1 MCIPGYPLFSIA
13 YGIIRANGLLMTIR
27 IIIADDHS
35 VVRQG
40 LRMFLGL
47 DPDLEVVGEAVN
59 GAEAVDQAEAL
70 RPDVVLMDLI
80 MPVMSGLEATAEIR
94 RRGLPSQVIVV
105 TSVIEEA
112 AVTAVIKAG
121 AIGYLLKDTE
131 ADELRRAIKAAAAG
145 RAQLSPQIAARLLVE
160 TQSPG
165 GPDTLTD
172 RENEVLRLAAEGLTD
187 QEIALRLLT
196 SEPVVHS
203 HVAGIVE
210 KLRLANQSQALLL
223 DFANRAQGYRDPDA
237 LVEFFV
243 TEIPRLLWS
252 DAAALL
258 FPDEGGQAL
267 VFRAASGWPGDAIGR
282 RVNSTTAGPGFVY
295 HMLQPWQVAD
305 LGNQED
311 RGQGSGA
318 GEQYPASRGER
329 PGHDATH
336 PRDSGNS
343 PLNSDFPWAAAEL
356 RAYAFVPLLIGGQ
369 AIAVLGLGSREP
381 RELDEDE
388 LRFARLLANQA
399 ALSFEHARLHRV
411 ESQGQRMEMDLQQA
425 RRIQISLL
433 PGGYPVAP
441 GWEFAA
447 TYESARE
454 IGGDLYDFIEWP
466 DDPRRIGLLI
476 ADVSGK
482 GTAAALFMAHSR
494 AMIRGAAQTLPG
506 PAATLAQANVQIARD
521 NHAMLFVSAF
531 YAVLDT
537 ATGRLSFA
545 NAGHNVPLVL
555 RADGTLEEVMSRGM
569 VLGIMDDIEYDE
581 DEIVLERGD
590 ALVLYTDGITEAM
603 NRTDDLFGKDRLK
616 EAILSAAP
624 AGDARAIINAI
635 IEAVKRYAGATPQA
649 DDLTIVTVRRDTRYE
664 IRDTEMHSDS

>member
-1 MCIPGYPLFSIA
+1 
-13 YGIIRANGLLMTIR
+13 MTIR

-59 GAEAVDQAEAL
+59 GAEAVERAAAL
-70 RPDVVLMDLI
+70 RPDVILMDLI

-160 TQSPG
+160 TQSAG
-165 GPDTLTD
+165 GRDTLTD
-172 RENEVLRLAAEGLTD
+172 RENEVLRLAAEGLND
-187 QEIALRLLT
+187 QEIALRLLV

-223 DFANRAQGYRDPDA
+223 DFANRAQSHRDPETL
-237 LVEFFV
+237 LVFLV
-243 TEIPRLLWS
+243 SEIARLLRA

-258 FPDEGGQAL
+258 FPDEGGEAL
-267 VFRAASGWPGDAIGR
+267 VFRAADGWPGDPIGR
-282 RVNSTTAGPGFVY
+282 RVNSSGPGPLAVY
-295 HMLQPWQVAD
+295 RSLQAWQTED
-305 LGNQED
+305 LQYSV
-311 RGQGSGA
+311 GQ
-318 GEQYPASRGER
+318 
-329 PGHDATH
+329 
-336 PRDSGNS
+336 DSVGQSQTDLLNS
-343 PLNSDFPWAAAEL
+343 PSSWASPEL

-369 AIAVLGLGSREP
+369 AIAVLGLAGRAP
-381 RELDEDE
+381 RLLDEDE
-388 LRFARLLANQA
+388 ERFARLLANQA
-399 ALSFEHARLHRV
+399 ALSFEQARLLRV
-411 ESQGQRMEMDLQQA
+411 ESQGQRMERELQQA
-425 RRIQISLL
+425 RRIQMSLL
-433 PGGYPVAP
+433 PGHYPEAP
-441 GWEFAA
+441 GWDFAA
-447 TYESARE
+447 AYESARE
-454 IGGDLYDFIEWP
+454 IGGDLYDFIDWP
-466 DDPRRIGLLI
+466 DAPQRVGLLI

-537 ATGRLSFA
+537 DTGRLTYA
-545 NAGHNVPLVL
+545 NAGHNVPILR

-569 VLGIMDDIEYDE
+569 VLGIMDDMTYDE
-581 DEIVLERGD
+581 DEIVLAPGD
-590 ALVLYTDGITEAM
+590 MLLLYTDGITEAM
-603 NRTDDLFGKDRLK
+603 DAAADLFGKARLK
-616 EAILSAAP
+616 EAIAAGP
-624 AGDARAIINAI
+624 ATATAEETVNAI
-635 IEAVKRYAGATPQA
+635 IAAVKAYGGGTPQA
-649 DDLTIVTVRRDTRYE
+649 DDLTVVAVKRNARYE
-664 IRDTEMHSDS
+664 LRNTSEERAS

>member
-1 MCIPGYPLFSIA
+1 
-13 YGIIRANGLLMTIR
+13 MTIR

-59 GAEAVDQAEAL
+59 GAEAVEKADSL

-80 MPVMSGLEATAEIR
+80 MPVMSGLEATSEIR

-160 TQSPG
+160 TQSAG
-165 GPDTLTD
+165 SPDTLTD
-172 RENEVLRLAAEGLTD
+172 RENEVLRLAAEGLSD
-187 QEIALRLLT
+187 QEIALRLLV

-210 KLRLANQSQALLL
+210 KLRLANQSQTLLL
-223 DFANRAQGYRDPDA
+223 DFANRAQSHKEPAA
-237 LVEFFV
+237 LMEFFV
-243 TEIPRLLWS
+243 REIPSLLWA

-258 FPDEGGQAL
+258 FPESAGPGQERL
-267 VFRAASGWPGDAIGR
+267 VFRAAHGWDGSSVGRAIAVTDAI
-282 RVNSTTAGPGFVY
+282 TGPAAVY
-295 HMLQPWQVAD
+295 RTLQAWQI
-305 LGNQED
+305 ED
-311 RGQGSGA
+311 IRSDQYSVGQYSVDQSQGT
-318 GEQYPASRGER
+318 
-329 PGHDATH
+329 D
-336 PRDSGNS
+336 
-343 PLNSDFPWAAAEL
+343 PLNTDLLNTDSLNTDPLPLWASPEL

-369 AIAVLGLGSREP
+369 AIGVLGLGSCEP
-381 RELDEDE
+381 RLLDDDE

-399 ALSFEHARLHRV
+399 ALSFEQARLQRV
-411 ESQGQRMEMDLQQA
+411 ESQGQRMERELQQA
-425 RRIQISLL
+425 RRIQMSLL

-441 GWEFAA
+441 GWDFAA

-454 IGGDLYDFIEWP
+454 IGGDLYDFIDWP
-466 DDPRRIGLLI
+466 DAPARVGLLI

-494 AMIRGAAQTLPG
+494 AMIRSAAQTQPS
-506 PAATLAQANVQIARD
+506 PAATLAQANIQITRD

-537 ATGRLSFA
+537 ATGRLTYA
-545 NAGHNVPLVL
+545 NAGHNVPLIR
-555 RADGTLEEVMSRGM
+555 RANGTLEEVMSRGM
-569 VLGIMDDIEYDE
+569 VLGIMDDMEYDE
-581 DEIVLERGD
+581 DSTVLAPGD
-590 ALVLYTDGITEAM
+590 TLVLYTDGITEAM
-603 NRTDDLFGKDRLK
+603 NRAGDLFGKARLK
-616 EAILSAAP
+616 AAIAA
-624 AGDARAIINAI
+624 AGNDARGI
-635 IEAVKRYAGATPQA
+635 IEAIITAVKNYAAETPQA
-649 DDLTIVTVRRDTRYE
+649 DDLTIVAIRRVT
-664 IRDTEMHSDS
+664 SDE

>member
-1 MCIPGYPLFSIA
+1 
-13 YGIIRANGLLMTIR
+13 MTIR

-59 GAEAVDQAEAL
+59 GAEAVERAEAL

-160 TQSPG
+160 TQSPDS
-165 GPDTLTD
+165 PDTLTD
-172 RENEVLRLAAEGLTD
+172 RESEVLRLAAEGLTD
-187 QEIALRLLT
+187 QEIALRLLV

-210 KLRLANQSQALLL
+210 KLRLANQSQTLLL
-223 DFANRAQGYRDPDA
+223 DFANRAQSYRDPDA
-237 LVEFFV
+237 LMAFFV
-243 TEIPRLLWS
+243 EEIPRLLRA

-258 FPDEGGQAL
+258 FPEEEGDAL
-267 VFRAASGWPGDAIGR
+267 TFRVAAGWPGDPVGR
-282 RVNSTTAGPGFVY
+282 RVNSSADGPLAVY
-295 HMLQPWQVAD
+295 RTLQPWQVKDIEYSAGQHSVEPSGTD
-305 LGNQED
+305 LLNTD
-311 RGQGSGA
+311 NWS
-318 GEQYPASRGER
+318 S
-329 PGHDATH
+329 PG
-336 PRDSGNS
+336 
-343 PLNSDFPWAAAEL
+343 L

-369 AIAVLGLGSREP
+369 AIGVLGLAGGEP
-381 RELDEDE
+381 RLLDEDE

-399 ALSFEHARLHRV
+399 ALSFEQVRLHRL
-411 ESQGQRMEMDLQQA
+411 ESQGQRMERELQQA
-425 RRIQISLL
+425 RRIQMSLL
-433 PGGYPVAP
+433 PGRYPVAP

-537 ATGRLSFA
+537 AGGRLTFA
-545 NAGHNVPLVL
+545 NAGHNVPLIL
-555 RADGTLEEVMSRGM
+555 HADGTLEEIMSRGM
-569 VLGIMDDIEYDE
+569 VLGIMDDITYDE
-581 DEIVLERGD
+581 DETVLGPGD
-590 ALVLYTDGITEAM
+590 MLVLYTDGITEAM
-603 NRTDDLFGKDRLK
+603 DRANDLFGKERLK
-616 EAILSAAP
+616 DAIRSAAGGSARDVISAIIAAVKSY
-624 AGDARAIINAI
+624 AGD
-635 IEAVKRYAGATPQA
+635 TPQA
-649 DDLTIVTVRRDTRYE
+649 DDLTIVTVRRVT
-664 IRDTEMHSDS
+664 SDES